1 MSRGLGAL
9 QRDLLRI
16 LEAHVPSRYRVGMS
30 THELAAQYY
39 TGNPNVTYLVERAQ
53 INAVRRAL
61 NGLLRAGLVIRLGAT
76 QWPWQR
82 VHYWL
87 RGLKPPRR

>member
-9 QRDLLRI
+9 RRDLLRI
-16 LEAHVPSRYRVGMS
+16 LDAHVPSRYCVGMS
-30 THELAAQYY
+30 THQLAAQYY
-39 TGNPNVTYLVERAQ
+39 TGSPEATHCLERAQ
-53 INAVRRAL
+53 INAARRAL
-61 NGLLRAGLVIRLGAT
+61 NGLLRAGLNIRLGAT
-76 QWPWQR
+76 QWPQR